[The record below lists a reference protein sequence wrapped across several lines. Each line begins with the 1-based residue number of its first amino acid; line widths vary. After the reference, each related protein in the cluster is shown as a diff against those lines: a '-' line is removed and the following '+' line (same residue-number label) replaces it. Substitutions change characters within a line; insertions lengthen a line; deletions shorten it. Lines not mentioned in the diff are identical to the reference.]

1 MKRRQLMRYAGASL
15 LAAIGS
21 AWTSEFQTYQA
32 QSRGSLTVKWL
43 GHTCFLF
50 TGSGLRILVN
60 PFQTLGCTA
69 GYRLPRV
76 KADFVLISSRLL
88 DEGAAEE
95 LPGNPRILY
104 ESGVYEI
111 KGIKLQGISIAH
123 DREGGR
129 RFGTNVA
136 WLWTQGGVRV
146 LHLGGAAAP
155 IEIEQKILMGS
166 PDVALIPVGGGPKAY
181 NPQEAKQAME
191 VLKPKVMIPTQ
202 YLTEAADKNACDL
215 VPVENFLELTK
226 GMQVSRIDSDTIA
239 IRRGDLPKEGT
250 LIRVLSSRN
259 ALKFSS

>member
-1 MKRRQLMRYAGASL
+1 M
-15 LAAIGS
+15 
-21 AWTSEFQTYQA
+21 
-32 QSRGSLTVKWL
+32 
-43 GHTCFLF
+43 
-50 TGSGLRILVN
+50 
-60 PFQTLGCTA
+60 
-69 GYRLPRV
+69 
-76 KADFVLISSRLL
+76 
-88 DEGAAEE
+88 
-95 LPGNPRILY
+95 
-104 ESGVYEI
+104 
-111 KGIKLQGISIAH
+111 
-123 DREGGR
+123 
-129 RFGTNVA
+129 
-136 WLWTQGGVRV
+136 RV

-226 GMQVSRIDSDTIA
+226 GMQVSRLDSDTIA

-259 ALKFSS
+259 ALKLSS